1 MVGVGGGGGN
11 GTPLQVGAAF
21 LAYTVFNLFLN
32 FFNKWALSSNGAG
45 FTFPVFYSTWHMLMS
60 IIGSTILMRI
70 KVPASG
76 LPSFEQFKM
85 YKYEALTL
93 ACCSTINIT
102 CNNASLMKIGL
113 FVNQVVKSLSPL
125 LSMAFSFFILKR
137 RYTPQLI
144 VVVILIAIGAG
155 LSVPFKDP
163 SFSVFGIVL
172 VLVATFAS
180 SLKPVVGELLMS
192 VSDKPKLAPAALVF
206 YDSCFS
212 FCFMLTYWI
221 CAPTERAG
229 SVTFM
234 GDNPA
239 TGWGIIFAGSTA
251 AFCYNMTV
259 FYFTMVASALAVMV
273 ATNLLKVLLITAS
286 AVIENVKDP
295 INWIGITIF
304 FVSVTV
310 YAYLSFKGK
319 QKPKVPMADATNDP
333 KATEKTKLVSP

>member
-1 MVGVGGGGGN
+1 MVGAGGPGGN
-11 GTPLQVGAAF
+11 GTPLQVFTAF
-21 LAYTVFNLFLN
+21 LAYAIFNLFLN

-45 FTFPVFYSTWHMLMS
+45 FTYPVFYSTWHMLMS
-60 IIGSTILMRI
+60 IIGSTILMRV
-70 KVPASG
+70 KVPATG
-76 LPSFEQFKM
+76 LPSFEQFKL

-93 ACCSTINIT
+93 AFCSTINIT

-113 FVNQVVKSLSPL
+113 FVNQVIKALSPL
-125 LSMAFSFFILKR
+125 LSMLFSFLILKR
-137 RYTPQLI
+137 KYSLQLI
-144 VVVILIAIGAG
+144 ASVIFIAVGAG

-163 SFSVFGIVL
+163 SFSVVGVVL

-212 FCFMLTYWI
+212 FCFMLSYWI
-221 CAPTERAG
+221 CAPTERSG
-229 SVTFM
+229 SIDFM
-234 GDNPA
+234 SEHPA
-239 TGWGIIFAGSTA
+239 LGWGIILAGSLA
-251 AFCYNMTV
+251 AFSYNMTV

-273 ATNLLKVLLITAS
+273 ATNLLKVLLITAA
-286 AVIENVKDP
+286 AVMENVKDP
-295 INWIGITIF
+295 LNWIGITLF
-304 FVSVTV
+304 FVSVFV

-319 QKPKVPMADATNDP
+319 QKKADPPKEDP